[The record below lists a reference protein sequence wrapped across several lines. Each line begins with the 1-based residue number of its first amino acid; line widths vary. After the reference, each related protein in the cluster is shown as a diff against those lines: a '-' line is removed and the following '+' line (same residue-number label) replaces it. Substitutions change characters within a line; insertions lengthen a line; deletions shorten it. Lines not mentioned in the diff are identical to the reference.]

1 MLNRRCKK
9 QQQQQKLLT
18 IKSLWPIIK
27 ITRTT
32 RTNEVLD
39 LISLKLVIV
48 TAFFLYENKINLWT
62 KGYA

>member
-32 RTNEVLD
+32 RTNEVFGPD
-39 LISLKLVIV
+39 FAQISNSYGIFSL
-48 TAFFLYENKINLWT
+48 
-62 KGYA
+62 